1 MLSPTDSMVG
11 WTAEQ
16 EAEHA
21 AGMATPWTLMW
32 ASDQP
37 MDHALA
43 LAWLGR
49 RMGEMFWRFEIAMQ
63 VDELRDQ
70 LRVETVGKG
79 QKQG

>member
-1 MLSPTDSMVG
+1 MVA

-21 AGMATPWTLMW
+21 ARMETPWMLLWTCGEPT
-32 ASDQP
+32 DR
-37 MDHALA
+37 ALA

-63 VDELRDQ
+63 VDELRDN
-70 LRVETVGKG
+70 LTIETGCTG
-79 QKQG
+79 LKQG